1 MYTYGVIQWVPN
13 MDKIHYTFDDY
24 LCDTE
29 AIAELIEESNFKPD
43 VIVGILRGGII
54 PAVSFSH
61 AFNKPLYSFAFSTR
75 DNKIVDERSFDKLM
89 DIINNGNK
97 VLFIDDINDSGQTF
111 KQILIQ
117 LSNFN
122 VKAEQYKFASLVYNK
137 NSDIQSDYY
146 GMVIEKVGDSPWV
159 VFWWE

>member
-1 MYTYGVIQWVPN
+1 

-24 LCDTE
+24 LCDVE
-29 AIAELIEESNFKPD
+29 AIAELVNESNFKPD
-43 VIVGILRGGII
+43 VIVGILRGGDI
-54 PAVSFSH
+54 PAVHFSH
-61 AFNKPLYSFAFSTR
+61 ILDKPMYSFAFSTR
-75 DNKIVDERSFDKLM
+75 DKKIVEERSFDKLM

-97 VLFIDDINDSGQTF
+97 VLFVDDINDTGQTF

-122 VKAEQYKFASLVYNK
+122 VKPEQYKFASLVYNK

-146 GMVIEKVGDSPWV
+146 GMVIEKVNDSPWV